1 MNRMDVKE
9 ANVLMRHGSEDERSG
24 TEAAWGQRL
33 TNIGTGTLRY
43 GLVFLEA
50 LPVSSSS
57 SLRSRFSS
65 PPQGR
70 WPRDQMS
77 GDS

>member
-33 TNIGTGTLRY
+33 TNIGTG
-43 GLVFLEA
+43 A
-50 LPVSSSS
+50 L
-57 SLRSRFSS
+57 
-65 PPQGR
+65 PQGR

-77 GDS
+77 GVS